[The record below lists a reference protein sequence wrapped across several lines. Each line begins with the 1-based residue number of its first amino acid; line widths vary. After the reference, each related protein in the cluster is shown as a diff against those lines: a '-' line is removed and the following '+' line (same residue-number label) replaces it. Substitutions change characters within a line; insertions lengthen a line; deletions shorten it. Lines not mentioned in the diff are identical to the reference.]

1 MTLYSCN
8 SKCFSTTKKI
18 YELKVRSNIFQE
30 IYLAGGETAA
40 TTLEWAMSQLLRNP
54 KVMEKAQAEVCKV
67 LEGKRKIEYTNI
79 QKLDY
84 VKLVVKE
91 TF

>member
-1 MTLYSCN
+1 
-8 SKCFSTTKKI
+8 
-18 YELKVRSNIFQE
+18 
-30 IYLAGGETAA
+30 
-40 TTLEWAMSQLLRNP
+40 
-54 KVMEKAQAEVCKV
+54 MEKAQAEVRKV